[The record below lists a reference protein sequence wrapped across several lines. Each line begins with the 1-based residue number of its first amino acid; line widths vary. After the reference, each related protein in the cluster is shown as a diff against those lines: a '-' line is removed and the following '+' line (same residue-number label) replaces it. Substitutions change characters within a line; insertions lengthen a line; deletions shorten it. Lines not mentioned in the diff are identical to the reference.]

1 MLNLRFQNK
10 DTFHILASSS
20 SAFLVWGKT
29 FSYTLDGIFGCHMK
43 PQKLNNTWK
52 CQVLSTWRHVIR
64 NLGEP
69 YRQRFRQ
76 DRQDHWG
83 ASRSKFGSELA
94 TCCLPL
100 SKNESNIVP
109 CPYQMLCSWFRIQ
122 NEMYP
127 SIKLCSFIDIIW
139 NMIEPSY
146 GRLEDGLPKQSWHH
160 LMVVSFSLVTSWGYL
175 WAKACFNASSWCHIQ
190 TRCINV

>member
-10 DTFHILASSS
+10 DTFHILASSR

-29 FSYTLDGIFGCHMK
+29 FSYTLHGIFGCHMK
-43 PQKLNNTWK
+43 PHKLNNTWK

-83 ASRSKFGSELA
+83 ASRSKFGS
-94 TCCLPL
+94 
-100 SKNESNIVP
+100 KNESNIVP
-109 CPYQMLCSWFRIQ
+109 CPSQMLCSWLEFKMKCILQ
-122 NEMYP
+122 SDYV
-127 SIKLCSFIDIIW
+127 SSFIKIIW
-139 NMIEPSY
+139 NMIEPSH

-160 LMVVSFSLVTSWGYL
+160 LMVISFSLVTSWGYL